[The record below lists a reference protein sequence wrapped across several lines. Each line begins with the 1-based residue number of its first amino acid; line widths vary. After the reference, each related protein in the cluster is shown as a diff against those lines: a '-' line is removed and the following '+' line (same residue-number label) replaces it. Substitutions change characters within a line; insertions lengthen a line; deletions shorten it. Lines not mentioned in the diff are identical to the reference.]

1 MDFSLLKCPDFERD
15 ANMCARHHAMRWAG
29 ACKDANPTLPTQ
41 DTTKS
46 PPLITP
52 TSRKQQLPDHDQA
65 KIDTLDRL
73 DGFTLNTTHTLH
85 ATQFRDAW
93 VPHTRTQRYGILA
106 MTIRP

>member
-73 DGFTLNTTHTLH
+73 DGFTLYTTRML
-85 ATQFRDAW
+85 RNS
-93 VPHTRTQRYGILA
+93 A
-106 MTIRP
+106 MLGSLTPGHKGTVYWR